1 MTTTHEFPVPT
12 VSAATRPTGR
22 FGRETGYL
30 LSGLPLGIP
39 AFVVMV
45 TGFLVGVSTLVI
57 MMGLPVLLW
66 TLSVARYFARVES
79 QQIERVTGRPLP
91 PLPAREARGGWAA
104 LLDAQSWRDL
114 LHAVVAFPLR
124 VLTFSVALTWLV
136 GGVGGLLYGLW
147 SWSLPRDDNDGV
159 LDLALGI
166 TGRGPDIAFN
176 TFLGLLLLA
185 TTVPVV
191 RCLTAMQTGLG
202 RVLLRDGRL

>member
-12 VSAATRPTGR
+12 VSATARSTGR
-22 FGRETGYL
+22 FGREVGYL

-39 AFVVMV
+39 AFVMMV
-45 TGFLVGVSTLVI
+45 AGFAVGVSTLVI
-57 MMGLPVLLW
+57 MVGLPVLIG
-66 TLSVARYFARVES
+66 TLSVARYLARVES
-79 QQIERVTGRPLP
+79 QQIGRVTGRPLP
-91 PLPAREARGGWAA
+91 PLPPREARGGWAA

-124 VLTFSVALTWLV
+124 ILTFSVALAWMA

-147 SWSLPRDDNDGV
+147 SWSLPRDNDGV

-176 TFLGLLLLA
+176 TFVGLLLLA
-185 TTVPVV
+185 TTIPVV
-191 RCLTAMQTGLG
+191 RCLTAMQAGLG